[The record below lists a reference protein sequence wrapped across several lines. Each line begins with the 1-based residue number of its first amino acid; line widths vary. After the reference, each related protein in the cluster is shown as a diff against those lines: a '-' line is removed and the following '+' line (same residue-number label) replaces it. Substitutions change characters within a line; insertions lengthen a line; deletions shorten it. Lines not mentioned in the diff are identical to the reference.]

1 MVANGPM
8 LRLLPRL
15 SDDVAFFWTAG
26 ADGVLRL
33 QRCHDC
39 GFFVHPP
46 GPVCPRCLSR
56 HLGPEE
62 VSGRGHV
69 ETFTVN
75 HQQWIPG
82 SDAYIIAW
90 VSIDEQPD
98 VRLTTN
104 LVGVEPE
111 DVHVG
116 MPVRVVFEH
125 NDDVWIPL
133 FTPEGAA
140 GAEGAEAGS

>member
-1 MVANGPM
+1 MVANGPV
-8 LRLLPRL
+8 LRLLPKL
-15 SDDVAFFWTAG
+15 SDDVAFFWTSG
-26 ADGVLRL
+26 QDGVLRFL
-33 QRCHDC
+33 HCNAC
-39 GFFVHPP
+39 GDFVHPP
-46 GPVCPRCLSR
+46 APVCRRCLSR
-56 HLGPEE
+56 DVSPEA

-82 SDAYIIAW
+82 SDTYIIAW

-104 LVGVEPE
+104 LV
-111 DVHVG
+111 DVDPADVRIG

-125 NDDVWIPL
+125 VEDVWFPL
-133 FTPEGAA
+133 FTPIEEDA
-140 GAEGAEAGS
+140 

>member
-1 MVANGPM
+1 
-8 LRLLPRL
+8 
-15 SDDVAFFWTAG
+15 
-26 ADGVLRL
+26 
-33 QRCHDC
+33 
-39 GFFVHPP
+39 
-46 GPVCPRCLSR
+46 VCPRCLSR
-56 HLGPEE
+56 DFGPEE

-133 FTPEGAA
+133 FTPQA
-140 GAEGAEAGS
+140 AEGAEAGS

>member
-1 MVANGPM
+1 M
-8 LRLLPRL
+8 
-15 SDDVAFFWTAG
+15 
-26 ADGVLRL
+26 
-33 QRCHDC
+33 
-39 GFFVHPP
+39 
-46 GPVCPRCLSR
+46 CPRCLSR
-56 HLGPEE
+56 DLGPEA

-82 SDAYIIAW
+82 SDPYIIAW

-133 FTPEGAA
+133 FTPASRPATGAGAGREPRRGRGAA
-140 GAEGAEAGS
+140 RAAGHHLGHRAVRDRPTPRARPSST

>member
-1 MVANGPM
+1 MVANGPV
-8 LRLLPRL
+8 LRLLPKL
-15 SDDVAFFWTAG
+15 SDDVAFFWTSG
-26 ADGVLRL
+26 QDGVLRFL
-33 QRCHDC
+33 HCNAC
-39 GFFVHPP
+39 GDFVHPP
-46 GPVCPRCLSR
+46 APVCRRCLSR
-56 HLGPEE
+56 DVSPAA

-82 SDAYIIAW
+82 SDTYIIAW

-104 LVGVEPE
+104 LV
-111 DVHVG
+111 DVDPADVRID

-125 NDDVWIPL
+125 VEDVWFPL
-133 FTPEGAA
+133 FTPVEEDA
-140 GAEGAEAGS
+140 